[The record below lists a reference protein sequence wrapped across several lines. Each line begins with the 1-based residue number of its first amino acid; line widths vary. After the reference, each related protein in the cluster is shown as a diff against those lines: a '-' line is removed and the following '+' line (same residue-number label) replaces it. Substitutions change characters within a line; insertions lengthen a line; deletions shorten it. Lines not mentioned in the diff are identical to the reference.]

1 MATQAQITAN
11 QANALLSTGPTSA
24 EGKARVAQNAIK
36 HGLTAKNLTVPDDL
50 REDFEALREDFLAQF
65 KPQGAAEM
73 TTFNDLVHAAWNL
86 HRYRQLEADASLG
99 TLEDFNNPEK
109 FALLERITRYHSRI
123 QRAYYRALKELRQLQ
138 TDRAAWDAIVHQ
150 DDRDFV
156 PKVMDMARYEKQ
168 TRNLEPYNPIKD
180 AIDKKLELIDKQTA
194 FMTAKALED
203 YEKLMELSPK

>member
-1 MATQAQITAN
+1 MATQSQITAN
-11 QANALLSTGPTSA
+11 QANAQLSTGPTSA

-50 REDFEALREDFLAQF
+50 REEFEALREDFLAQF
-65 KPQGAAEM
+65 TPQGAAEM

-86 HRYRQLEADASLG
+86 HRYRQLEAEASLG

-109 FALLERITRYHSRI
+109 FAVLERITRYHSRI
-123 QRAYYRALKELRQLQ
+123 QRAYYRALKELRLLQ

>member
-1 MATQAQITAN
+1 MATQSQITAN
-11 QANALLSTGPTSA
+11 QANAQLSTGPTSA

-36 HGLTAKNLTVPDDL
+36 HGLTAKNLTVPDDM
-50 REDFEALREDFLAQF
+50 REEFEALRDDFLAQF
-65 KPQGAAEM
+65 NPQGAAEM

-86 HRYRQLEADASLG
+86 HRYRQLEAEASLG

-109 FALLERITRYHSRI
+109 FAVLERITRYHSRI
-123 QRAYYRALKELRQLQ
+123 QRAYYRALKELRLLQ

-203 YEKLMELSPK
+203 YEKLMQLSPK

>member
-65 KPQGAAEM
+65 NPQSAAEM

-194 FMTAKALED
+194 FMTAKARED
-203 YEKLMELSPK
+203 YEKLMQLSPK